1 MQNYQLRFYFGGNE
15 HLIEQHFFNTDLG
28 KLYRAI
34 PFEELASKIAAPRKE
49 KSGLGRN
56 PVLTVKGGIGLMI
69 LKHYLNLSDQKLLER
84 LKTDW
89 SMRLF
94 CSVPINKTIRS
105 KNLVWQ
111 WRKYLGQHMDIDAL
125 QKEAARHWKPFMNET
140 QVGMSD
146 ATVFESYIRHPND
159 VVLLWQSCEWVFD
172 LISLHCKQNKIRK
185 PRIRFQKQYERYIS
199 YQRKRRKGARRT
211 RRIRHGLTKFLVR
224 LLGRM
229 DELGVQTRRQKDTQR
244 LSIIRALCRQQYEK
258 MMNPEGKI
266 KNRIVSLHK
275 PYVRP
280 IVRGKEV
287 KAVEFGAKVNLLQV
301 DGINFIEHIS
311 YDAFNEGTR
320 MISSIRKHRSYFG
333 ACHQFGADAIYGTN
347 ANRKYCSKNKI
358 ATCFVRKGKPSE
370 HEEQSR
376 AMRSQLGK
384 QRATVLE
391 GSFGNEKNHYLL
403 SKIKAKNQPC
413 ELAWIFFG
421 IFTANAVQ
429 MSKRMDTSQRSR
441 RAA

>member
-1 MQNYQLRFYFGGNE
+1 MQNYQLKIYYGGNE
-15 HLIEQHFFNTDLG
+15 HLIEKHFFNTDLG
-28 KLYRAI
+28 KLYRSI
-34 PFEELASKIAAPRKE
+34 PFEQLASKIPPAPKE
-49 KSGLGRN
+49 KSGLGRSA
-56 PVLTVKGGIGLMI
+56 VLSVKGGIALMI
-69 LKHYLNLSDQKLLER
+69 LKHYLNLSDQKLLDR

-94 CSVPINKTIRS
+94 CSVPLNKTIRS

-111 WRKYLGQHMDIDAL
+111 WRKYLGQHMDMDAL
-125 QKEAARHWKPFMNET
+125 QKEAARFWKPHLSET

-159 VVLLWQSCEWVFD
+159 VVLLWQSCEWIFD
-172 LISLHCKQNKIRK
+172 LLSSHCKRNKIRK
-185 PRIRFQKQYERYIS
+185 PRIRFQRQYERYLS
-199 YQRKRRKGARRT
+199 YQRRRRKSARRK

-224 LLGRM
+224 LLTRI
-229 DELGVQTRRQKDTQR
+229 DELGVKAFSEKDSQR
-244 LSIIRALCRQQYEK
+244 LTVIRTLCRQQHEK
-258 MMNPEGKI
+258 MLHPEGKI

-320 MISSIRKHRSYFG
+320 MISTIRKHRSYFG
-333 ACHQFGADAIYGTN
+333 ACHQFGADAIYATN
-347 ANRKYCSKNKI
+347 ANRRYCTENKI

-376 AMRSQLGK
+376 VMRSQLGR
-384 QRATVLE
+384 QRATVME

-403 SKIKAKNQPC
+403 AKVKAKCQPS

-421 IFTANAVQ
+421 ILTANAVQ
-429 MSKRMDTSQRSR
+429 MSKRMDTSRIR
-441 RAA
+441 KRAA